1 MTAVLLLSSIEPAG
15 KTALAAALMKNLM
28 GKGKKV
34 GYFVPLEIKEQ
45 KAHKYQDAKMVGDM
59 LGLEQGCQTAPPLQI
74 STMDL
79 WNSLSEDS
87 ADLLGKIRDGFNSM
101 AGDKDIVL
109 IEGLSGLT
117 LNGASTLSCYKLSE
131 LFSAPVII
139 LQRYAEGLNPN
150 KLVKVRQE
158 LGSRLSGVIV
168 NFVPQ
173 HEITRLSQE
182 LEVAFSRIG
191 IKLLGTIAED
201 RDLLGISVAELAR
214 ALGGH
219 IITAEE
225 SADRQ
230 VNNVMLGAMS
240 LDSGTGYFSR
250 KDNKAAVINSER
262 SDMQLAALE
271 TSTSC
276 LVLTGETPPL
286 QAVIYMA
293 ESKKIPI
300 VIVPKKI
307 DEVVRGLEEAFSR
320 SVFNSKHKFYRF
332 QTLSGVLDFSALY
345 RATGL
350 AL

>member
-1 MTAVLLLSSIEPAG
+1 MTAVLLLSSVEPAG
-15 KTALAAALMKNLM
+15 KTALAATLMKKLIE
-28 GKGKKV
+28 KGKKV
-34 GYFVPLEIKEQ
+34 GYFVPLDIKEQ
-45 KAHKYQDAKMVGDM
+45 KADKYPDTELIGDI
-59 LGLEQGCQTAPPLQI
+59 LGLEQGCQIEPPLQI
-74 STMDL
+74 SAMDL
-79 WNSLSEDS
+79 WKSLSEDS
-87 ADLLGKIRDGFNSM
+87 ADLLGRIRDGFSSM

-131 LFSAPVII
+131 LFNAPVII

-150 KLVKVRQE
+150 KLFKVREE
-158 LGSRLSGVIV
+158 LGSRLAGVIV
-168 NFVPQ
+168 NFMPQ
-173 HEITRLSQE
+173 HQITRLSQE
-182 LEVAFSRIG
+182 LGVAFSQAG

-201 RDLLGISVAELAR
+201 RDLLGISVAELAKE
-214 ALGGH
+214 LGGR

-276 LVLTGETPPL
+276 LVLTRETPPL
-286 QAVIYMA
+286 QAVIYTA
-293 ESKKIPI
+293 ESKKVPI
-300 VIVPKKI
+300 VMVPKKI
-307 DEVVRGLEEAFSR
+307 DEVIKGLEEAFSS

-332 QTLSGVLDFSALY
+332 QTIAGAVDFSALY